1 MLHIAI
7 ISSDPRTEELLK
19 PSGFMVTRLAR
30 ESWSP
35 ASLDAAPAALL
46 LDVRGL
52 PQLPAALTLFRRDYA
67 GTPIV
72 LITSSLDG
80 QMMLEAMRAGVSECV
95 VEPLTSQALD
105 AAMRRVIKDIDTT
118 ANQVFAF
125 VGAKGGVGTSTLAV
139 NTAASLARD
148 HKGQVILIDLHH
160 SQGDAAVFLGAEPRF
175 SVIDALENS
184 HRLDDALFRSLV
196 EQTKA
201 GIDLLASSDRVLHAA
216 VDSARTRALIEFV
229 ARRYRYVVLDVPR
242 SDVSVLDALESV
254 TSLVVVGSQE
264 IGALK
269 SAARMIQTFGH
280 RYGSGRVKFVVNRF
294 DSRSDIG
301 QDEIEKVAGTS
312 VHVLPSD
319 YRAAVDA
326 LNAGRPLV
334 LDKDQRLSRSLRSF
348 SSELAG
354 VVKPVREAKA
364 GGGMLSRL
372 ALRRA

>member
-1 MLHIAI
+1 VLHIAI
-7 ISSDPRTEELLK
+7 VSSDPRVEELLK
-19 PSGFMVTRLAR
+19 PSGLTTQRFPR
-30 ESWSP
+30 ESWS
-35 ASLDAAPAALL
+35 ARSIDGAPSALL

-95 VEPLTSQALD
+95 VDPLTSQALD
-105 AAMRRVIKDIDTT
+105 AALRRVIKDTDVS
-118 ANQVFAF
+118 ASQVFAF
-125 VGAKGGVGTSTLAV
+125 IGAKGGVGTSTLAV

-148 HKGQVILIDLHH
+148 NKGQVLLIDLHH
-160 SQGDAAVFLGAEPRF
+160 SQGDAAIFLGAEPRF

-184 HRLDDALFRSLV
+184 HRLDEALFRSMV

-229 ARRYRYVVLDVPR
+229 SRRYRYVVLDVPR
-242 SDVSVLDALESV
+242 SDVSTLDALESV
-254 TSLVVVGSQE
+254 SSLVLVASQE

-269 SAARMIQTFGH
+269 SAARMAQTFGH
-280 RYGSGRVKFVVNRF
+280 RYGSARVKFVVNRF
-294 DSRSDIG
+294 DVNAEIG
-301 QDEIEKVAGTS
+301 QAEIEKVVGVSA
-312 VHVLPSD
+312 HLLPSD
-319 YRAAVDA
+319 YRTAVDG
-326 LNAGRPLV
+326 LNAGRPVV
-334 LDKDQRLSRSLRSF
+334 LDKEQRISRAFRSF
-348 SSELAG
+348 ASELAG
-354 VVKPVREAKA
+354 IAKPVREVRS
-364 GGGMLSRL
+364 GGMLSRL

>member
-1 MLHIAI
+1 
-7 ISSDPRTEELLK
+7 LLK
-19 PSGFMVTRLAR
+19 PSGLNTQRFSR

-35 ASLDAAPAALL
+35 ASLDSAPAALL

-52 PQLPAALTLFRRDYA
+52 AQLPAALTLLRRDYA
-67 GTPIV
+67 GTSIV

-105 AAMRRVIKDIDTT
+105 AAIRRVIKDGDTT
-118 ANQVFAF
+118 ASQVFAF
-125 VGAKGGVGTSTLAV
+125 IGAKGGVGTSTLAV

-148 HKGQVILIDLHH
+148 NKGQVLLIDLHH

-184 HRLDDALFRSLV
+184 HRLDEALFRSMV
-196 EQTKA
+196 EQTKT

-229 ARRYRYVVLDVPR
+229 SRRYRYVVLDVPR
-242 SDVSVLDALESV
+242 SDVSTLDALESV
-254 TSLVVVGSQE
+254 SSLVLVASQE

-269 SAARMIQTFGH
+269 GAARMAQTFGQ
-280 RYGSGRVKFVVNRF
+280 RYGSARVKFVVNRF
-294 DSRSDIG
+294 DARAEIG
-301 QDEIEKVAGTS
+301 QAEIEKVVGVSA
-312 VHVLPSD
+312 HLLPSD
-319 YRAAVDA
+319 YRTAVDA
-326 LNAGRPLV
+326 LNAGRPMV
-334 LDKDQRLSRSLRSF
+334 LDKDQRISRAFRSF
-348 SSELAG
+348 ASELAG
-354 VVKPVREAKA
+354 IAKPVREVRS
-364 GGGMLSRL
+364 GGMLSRL